1 MQNENRNEFYNQK
14 EYLFYTAIFFMTPI
28 VVGFSSYFSNMDTT
42 NIMRNVIISIIGIGL
57 TLYMILQANI
67 AKEYLFDNAVH
78 IDRTCILYTI
88 CLLGIAFMSQQSNY
102 YMLFPYTAMAAMLL
116 LFSNFH
122 IGLMMYLH
130 CMILFS
136 VLADMPLEF
145 FLLYLILGLVVI
157 CILRSSNKCFKIIWT
172 VVLVFGQYIILYA
185 VFVMLMNEKGLYM
198 LQSVSFL
205 GGLASN
211 TIVLL
216 ISLLVIDKAIINKYK
231 NKYDA
236 LCNPEHELLTK
247 LKTVAPSE
255 YYNAIHTAY
264 LSDRLSK
271 LLYGDSLLAKTG
283 GYYHKI
289 GLLQSKNHVSKSIEI
304 GKEHNFPPALIQLIR
319 EYTGCYESPKTLEA
333 VIVMLSDAIV
343 STIMYL
349 FEKEPDRDP
358 DYDKIIEAV
367 FKKKYE
373 SGILK
378 DAGITLSVF
387 HQMKEYYK
395 SEVIY
400 YEFLR

>member
-28 VVGFSSYFSNMDTT
+28 VVGFSSYFSSMSTT
-42 NIMRNVIISIIGIGL
+42 NIIRNVIISIIGIGL

-67 AKEYLFDNAVH
+67 AKDYLFDNAVH
-78 IDRTCILYTI
+78 VDRTCILYTI
-88 CLLGIAFMSQQSNY
+88 CLLGIAVMAQKSNL

-130 CMILFS
+130 CMIIFA

-145 FLLYLILGLVVI
+145 FLLYLILGLIVI
-157 CILRSSNKCFKIIWT
+157 SILRSSSKCFKIVWT
-172 VVLVFGQYIILYA
+172 IMLAFGQYIILYA
-185 VFVMLMNEKGLYM
+185 VFVMLMNERGLYM

-211 TIVLL
+211 TLVLL

-231 NKYDA
+231 SRYDA

-247 LKTVAPSE
+247 LKAVAPAE

-304 GKEHNFPPALIQLIR
+304 GKEYNFPPNLIQLIR
-319 EYTGCYESPKTLEA
+319 EYTGCYEPPKTLEA
-333 VIVMLSDAIV
+333 VIVMLSDSIV

>member
-1 MQNENRNEFYNQK
+1 
-14 EYLFYTAIFFMTPI
+14 
-28 VVGFSSYFSNMDTT
+28 
-42 NIMRNVIISIIGIGL
+42 
-57 TLYMILQANI
+57 
-67 AKEYLFDNAVH
+67 
-78 IDRTCILYTI
+78 
-88 CLLGIAFMSQQSNY
+88 
-102 YMLFPYTAMAAMLL
+102 
-116 LFSNFH
+116 
-122 IGLMMYLH
+122 MYIY
-130 CMILFS
+130 CMIIFS
-136 VLADMPLEF
+136 VLVNMPFEF
-145 FLLYLILGLVVI
+145 FLLYLILGLIVI
-157 CILRSSNKCFKIIWT
+157 CILRISNKCFKIVWT
-172 VVLVFGQYIILYA
+172 IALVFGQYIILYA

-216 ISLLVIDKAIINKYK
+216 ISMLVVDKTIVNKYK
-231 NKYDA
+231 SKYNK

-247 LKTVAPSE
+247 LKEAAPVE

-264 LSDRLSK
+264 LSDRLTK

-289 GLLQSKNHVSKSIEI
+289 GVLQSKNHVSKSIEI
-304 GKEHNFPPALIQLIR
+304 GKEYHFPPALIQLIR

-343 STIMYL
+343 ATIMYM
-349 FEKEPDRDP
+349 FEKEPYRDP

-378 DAGITLSVF
+378 DAGITLSMF

>member
-1 MQNENRNEFYNQK
+1 
-14 EYLFYTAIFFMTPI
+14 MTPI
-28 VVGFSSYFSNMDTT
+28 VVGFSSYFSNMNTT
-42 NIMRNVIISIIGIGL
+42 NIMRSVIISIIGIGL

-130 CMILFS
+130 CMILFA

-247 LKTVAPSE
+247 LKAVAPAE